1 MTTTEGNSHG
11 SFPDAKILDVDLTN
25 KKISTKSLPGDLYKL
40 YPGGS
45 ALGVYLMLQ
54 EMGPNIDPFSP
65 DNLLIF
71 AVSSFAGLPISGTS
85 RLTISTK
92 SPLTGGCGDSQ
103 AGGDFP
109 AFLKANGYDAIIFR
123 GKSNSPTYLYIDGEK
138 IEFKDAKNVWGKITG
153 ETEEI
158 IKKEIGN
165 TKIEI
170 AQIGPAGENLVKYA
184 CVINKMTRAN
194 GRNGVGAVMGS
205 KNLKAVVVQRKPT
218 ILPYDKEG
226 FKSLTSSSEMKDRI
240 KGFTDGWGAGGT
252 GTFLYNQNRSGFLP
266 TKNYS
271 EGFMEDA
278 PNIDGRKMF
287 ETGILKGRETCYA
300 CAVRCKRVIDI
311 PGKVYPEYGGPEY
324 ETLATFG
331 TYCGVTDL
339 ETICLCNQLCNMYG
353 LDTVS
358 TGATIA
364 FAMECFEK
372 GILSIETTDGLE
384 LSFGNPDILPVLT
397 TKIAK
402 REGFGDFLAE
412 GSKRCADQL
421 GEKAIPLF
429 MGVKGQELPAHMPQ
443 AKPGLGVIYS
453 INPYGADHESC
464 EHDSMITI
472 PGNPFKGRIDMI
484 GDYNHY
490 TDPTILDENKIR
502 YMFATQCFYSMNDTL
517 GLCQF
522 VWGIAWQLYGP
533 DNLLDLCKYGIGW
546 NTNIRELLEIGE
558 RRINMMRYFNAREGF
573 TKDDDKL
580 PERVFSPVPEGPGK
594 GVGID
599 KENFSKAQEMYYKMA
614 GWDEKTG
621 NPTEETLKKLKLD
634 WLLS

>member
-1 MTTTEGNSHG
+1 MTTTERDLNS
-11 SFPDAKILDVDLTN
+11 SFPDAVILDVDLTN
-25 KKISTKSLPGDLYKL
+25 QHTLKKILPGDIYKL

-45 ALGVYLMLQ
+45 ALGTYLLLQ
-54 EMGPNIDPFSP
+54 GMKSKVDPFSP
-65 DNLLIF
+65 ENLLIF
-71 AVSSFAGLPISGTS
+71 AVSPLTGLPVSGTS
-85 RLTISTK
+85 RLTVTTK
-92 SPLTGGCGDSQ
+92 SPLTGTCGDSQ

-109 AFLKANGYDAIIFR
+109 AFLKSNGYDAVVFH
-123 GKSNSPTYLYIDGEK
+123 GKSERPCYIYIDGENVE
-138 IEFKDAKNVWGKITG
+138 IKDAKNIWGKITG
-153 ETEEI
+153 EAGDL
-158 IKKEIGN
+158 IKKEIEN
-165 TKIEI
+165 KNIEI

-184 CVINKMTRAN
+184 CIINKNTRAN
-194 GRNGVGAVMGS
+194 GRNGTGAVMGS
-205 KNLKAVVVQRKPT
+205 KNLKAVVVKRQKT
-218 ILPYDKEG
+218 IQPFNKEG
-226 FKSLTSSSEMKDRI
+226 FNSLTTSSEMKDRI
-240 KGFTDGWGAGGT
+240 KGFSDGWGAGGT
-252 GTFLYNQNRSGFLP
+252 TTFLYTQNRTGFLP

-271 EGFMEDA
+271 EGYMEDA
-278 PNIDGRKMF
+278 PKIDGRKMI

-331 TYCGVTDL
+331 SYCGVTDL

-372 GILSIETTDGLE
+372 GILTKETTDGLE
-384 LSFGNPDILPVLT
+384 LTFGNQDVLPILT
-397 TKIAK
+397 EKIAK

-421 GEKAIPLF
+421 GDKAIPLF

-443 AKPGLGVIYS
+443 IKPGLGIVYS
-453 INPYGADHESC
+453 TNPYGADHITC
-464 EHDSMITI
+464 EHDTNIAI
-472 PGNPFKGRIDMI
+472 PDNPFKGRIDMI

-490 TDPTILDENKIR
+490 TDSTILDENKVR
-502 YMFATQCFYSMNDTL
+502 YIFDSQCFYSMNDTL

-546 NTNIRELLEIGE
+546 KTSIKELLEVGE
-558 RRINMMRYFNAREGF
+558 RRINMMRQFNAREGF

-580 PERVFSPVPEGPGK
+580 PERVFNPVPEGPGK
-594 GVGID
+594 GIGID
-599 KENFSKAQEMYYKMA
+599 KEQFYKAQEMYYKMA

-621 NPTEETLKKLKLD
+621 NPTEETLRKLKLD
-634 WLLS
+634 WVLN

>member
-1 MTTTEGNSHG
+1 MTITEEKSGF
-11 SFPDAKILDVDLTN
+11 SFPEAKILDVDLTN
-25 KKISTKSLPGDLYKL
+25 KKISKKTLPGDIYKL

-54 EMGPNIDPFSP
+54 EMRPNIDPFSP
-65 DNLLIF
+65 DNMLVF
-71 AVSSFAGLPISGTS
+71 AVSPFAGLPISGTS

-92 SPLTGGCGDSQ
+92 SPLTGACGDSQ
-103 AGGDFP
+103 SGGDFP

-123 GKSNSPTYLYIDGEK
+123 GKADSPIYLYIDGEN
-138 IEFKDAKNVWGKITG
+138 IELKDAKNVWGKITG
-153 ETEEI
+153 DVEEI
-158 IKKEIGN
+158 IRKEIGKKN
-165 TKIEI
+165 VEI

-194 GRNGVGAVMGS
+194 GRNGTGAVMGS
-205 KNLKAVVVQRKPT
+205 KNLKAVVVQRQIT
-218 ILPYDKEG
+218 ISPYDKER
-226 FKSLTSSSEMKDRI
+226 FNSLTKSSEMKDRI
-240 KGFTDGWGAGGT
+240 KAFSDGFGAGGT
-252 GTFLYNQNRSGFLP
+252 TTFLYTQNRNGFLP
-266 TKNYS
+266 TRNYS
-271 EGFMEDA
+271 EGCMEDA
-278 PNIDGRKMF
+278 SKIDGRNMV

-331 TYCGVTDL
+331 SYCGVTDL

-353 LDTVS
+353 LDTIS

-372 GILSIETTDGLE
+372 GILTKDTTDGLE
-384 LSFGNPDILPVLT
+384 LTFGNHEVLPILT
-397 TKIAK
+397 EKIAK

-412 GSKRCADQL
+412 GSKICADQL

-429 MGVKGQELPAHMPQ
+429 MGVKGQEFPAHMPQ
-443 AKPGLGVIYS
+443 IKPGLGIVYS
-453 INPYGADHESC
+453 VNPYGADHETC
-464 EHDSMITI
+464 EHDTMIAI
-472 PGNPFKGRIDMI
+472 ASKPFKRRIDMM

-490 TDPTILDENKIR
+490 TDSTILDENKVRFI
-502 YMFATQCFYSMNDTL
+502 FDGQCFYSMTDTL

-522 VWGIAWQLYGP
+522 VWGISWQLYGP

-546 NTNIRELLEIGE
+546 NTSIKELLEVGE
-558 RRINMMRYFNAREGF
+558 RRINMMRHFNAREGF
-573 TKDDDKL
+573 TKVDDKL
-580 PERVFSPVPEGPGK
+580 PERVFNPVPKGPGK
-594 GVGID
+594 GIGID
-599 KENFSKAQEMYYKMA
+599 KDQFYKAQDMYYKMA

-634 WLLS
+634 WLLN